1 MYEEWPRMHDSR
13 AGANVVGAYIC
24 VYKSST
30 VPPFPAGNMVKTSR
44 LRQSWNQDRRSL
56 QSLRVLNL
64 QDHMLE
70 LFFKL
75 ELLDGGT
82 QTNAFPQ
89 LDKYEQKKSMKK
101 ENC

>member
-1 MYEEWPRMHDSR
+1 
-13 AGANVVGAYIC
+13 
-24 VYKSST
+24 
-30 VPPFPAGNMVKTSR
+30 
-44 LRQSWNQDRRSL
+44 
-56 QSLRVLNL
+56 
-64 QDHMLE
+64 MLK